1 VFTDSTTLPAGAT
14 FLRLTVNAVDAVGRT
29 SSGELLATLSP
40 YSPPV
45 PPTFESTLACTTPPP
60 IPFYSTP
67 TPVFFDATYSGTYEG
82 YVQDIWTAYI
92 LDVFRNILEPVQ
104 VYPGNPTRV
113 TVYIDSTK
121 LPAGAAFLGTSMNAE
136 DSVGRTSSAHLEVA
150 LTMPPATPPTTPAPI
165 GSVRL
170 TFLQQGEDYT
180 GPLAPGVPRTGGSVG
195 STSYAGMYVMP
206 GLRRSV
212 PSWMQVSSESVWV
225 TDRWTHFTSDP
236 AQLPDAPLPGMPAPH
251 CLDLHASM
259 HNLYI
264 RTSLTPEASMSS
276 MEAGRGGGG
285 RILAFSNVLSCISTT
300 DTKPGD
306 VISNTIP
313 MWDHPARLQLT
324 SLTHVRISLTNSRN
338 ELVDLNG
345 CHWAAVL
352 RLQFVMKNARKAPLT
367 KAESRLISSV
377 HERGA
382 TLKHRTQHQENLGTT
397 VKPNQKKKKKK
408 SKSKNGQRAVPRAA
422 AVRVRSDS
430 GTAPAVAVRDSQ
442 AAEIAAVQNRAD
454 TEEKANQMPN

>member
-1 VFTDSTTLPAGAT
+1 
-14 FLRLTVNAVDAVGRT
+14 
-29 SSGELLATLSP
+29 
-40 YSPPV
+40 
-45 PPTFESTLACTTPPP
+45 
-60 IPFYSTP
+60 
-67 TPVFFDATYSGTYEG
+67 
-82 YVQDIWTAYI
+82 
-92 LDVFRNILEPVQ
+92 
-104 VYPGNPTRV
+104 
-113 TVYIDSTK
+113 VYIDSTK

-150 LTMPPATPPTTPAPI
+150 LTTPPAEALGETTPPT

-170 TFLQQGEDYT
+170 TFLQQDVDYT
-180 GPLAPGVPRTGGSVG
+180 GPLAPGVPRTDGSIC
-195 STSYAGMYVMP
+195 STSYSGMYVMP

-212 PSWMQVSSESVWV
+212 PSWMQVSSDSVWV
-225 TDRWTHFTSDP
+225 TDRWTHFASDP

-264 RTSLTPEASMSS
+264 RTSLTPEVSERRWRPHS
-276 MEAGRGGGG
+276 GLH
-285 RILAFSNVLSCISTT
+285 INVLSCVSTT

-306 VISNTIP
+306 VILNTIP

-345 CHWAAVL
+345 CHWAVVL

-382 TLKHRTQHQENLGTT
+382 TLKHRAQHQEKMTAT
-397 VKPNQKKKKKK
+397 VKANQKRKKKVKK
-408 SKSKNGQRAVPRAA
+408 PKNGQRAVPRAA
-422 AVRVRSDS
+422 AVRVRSNNGS
-430 GTAPAVAVRDSQ
+430 APAVAVRDSQ